1 MDSKVIETPSKK
13 NWMSRFVPIWTGQ
26 IFSLLG
32 SAVVQFALVWW
43 LTQKTGSA
51 TVLTTATLVALL
63 PEVLLAPFAGALVD
77 RWNRRWVMVVS
88 DASIAI
94 ITLTLVVLFALNKV
108 EVWQIYG
115 VLFLRSIGGIFHWP
129 AMQASTTLM
138 VPREHYSRIA
148 GINQAVRGALNIIAA
163 PWVLCSCRWC
173 SSTRWWQWMW
183 LRRSSPSH
191 PAFIQIPSLCTRMP
205 EAYSLRRVF

>member
-63 PEVLLAPFAGALVD
+63 PEVLLAP
-77 RWNRRWVMVVS
+77 
-88 DASIAI
+88 
-94 ITLTLVVLFALNKV
+94 
-108 EVWQIYG
+108 
-115 VLFLRSIGGIFHWP
+115 
-129 AMQASTTLM
+129 
-138 VPREHYSRIA
+138 
-148 GINQAVRGALNIIAA
+148 
-163 PWVLCSCRWC
+163 
-173 SSTRWWQWMW
+173 
-183 LRRSSPSH
+183 
-191 PAFIQIPSLCTRMP
+191 
-205 EAYSLRRVF
+205 